1 VKEGNEGIMA
11 NNIDAISENV
21 KTQNEDLQSNN
32 ISRKVI
38 TFDRTR
44 IHYGIQPIDAV
55 RSNTLRDA
63 LPSEPACDLICL
75 SHLRWDFVYQRP
87 QHLLGRGAKQRRVFF
102 VEEPVIGE
110 GPLRLDLTTREEG
123 VTVVVPHI
131 PYDMA
136 NDSDFDSTQ
145 RSLIDRLLEENGITE
160 FVLWYYTPMALSFT
174 RHLKPHAVV
183 YDCMDELS
191 AFRNAPVE
199 LKLREAELFERAD
212 MVFTGGQSLYEVKRK
227 QHHSVHAFPSSID
240 ANHFMRARVIDKDPA
255 DQAGIAR
262 PRVGFFGV
270 IDERLDIELLAG
282 IADLRP
288 EFQLVIIG
296 PVVKID
302 EKDLPRRANIHY
314 LGGKSYKELPDYL
327 SGWEA
332 AILPFARNESTKF
345 ISPTKTPEYLAA
357 GCPVVST
364 SIKDVVRPY
373 GQKGLVHIAD
383 TPEEFVAAIE
393 TAIETDSPARLM
405 MIDAFLKEMS
415 WDRTWSQMSSLIDE
429 TVAKHRLHTDEA
441 ESEPEVERVM
451 VSAAH

>member
-1 VKEGNEGIMA
+1 MKEGNEGIMA

-21 KTQNEDLQSNN
+21 ETQNEGLQSNN

-44 IHYGIQPIDAV
+44 IHYGIQAIDAV

-63 LPSEPACDLICL
+63 LPSKPACDLICL

-102 VEEPVIGE
+102 IEEPVIGE
-110 GPLRLDLTTREEG
+110 GSLRLDLTTREEG

-136 NDSDFDSTQ
+136 NDADFDSTQ
-145 RSLIDRLLEENGITE
+145 RLLIDRLLEENGITE

-174 RHLKPHAVV
+174 RHLKPHAVI

-227 QHHSVHAFPSSID
+227 QHHNVHAFPSSID

-302 EKDLPRRANIHY
+302 EKDLPKRANIH
-314 LGGKSYKELPDYL
+314 
-327 SGWEA
+327 
-332 AILPFARNESTKF
+332 
-345 ISPTKTPEYLAA
+345 
-357 GCPVVST
+357 
-364 SIKDVVRPY
+364 
-373 GQKGLVHIAD
+373 
-383 TPEEFVAAIE
+383 
-393 TAIETDSPARLM
+393 
-405 MIDAFLKEMS
+405 
-415 WDRTWSQMSSLIDE
+415 
-429 TVAKHRLHTDEA
+429 
-441 ESEPEVERVM
+441 
-451 VSAAH
+451 

>member
-1 VKEGNEGIMA
+1 MA
-11 NNIDAISENV
+11 NNIRAISENV
-21 KTQNEDLQSNN
+21 ETQTVDLQSV
-32 ISRKVI
+32 STLQKVI

-44 IHYGIQPIDAV
+44 VHHSSQSVETV

-63 LPSEPACDLICL
+63 LPSEPACDLVCL

-110 GPLRLDLTTREEG
+110 GPLRLDLSTREEG

-131 PYDMA
+131 PFHLQ
-136 NDSDFDSTQ
+136 NDFDNTQ
-145 RSLIDRLLEENGITE
+145 RLLIDRFFEENGITE

-191 AFRNAPVE
+191 AFRNAPAE
-199 LKLREAELFERAD
+199 LKQREAELFERAD
-212 MVFTGGQSLYEVKRK
+212 LVFTGGQSLYEVKRK

-302 EKDLPRRANIHY
+302 EKDLPKRANIHY
-314 LGGKSYKELPDYL
+314 LGGKSYKELPNYL

>member
-1 VKEGNEGIMA
+1 MA
-11 NNIDAISENV
+11 NNIDAISEHV
-21 KTQNEDLQSNN
+21 EAQIVDLQSV
-32 ISRKVI
+32 STLQRVI
-38 TFDRTR
+38 TFDRNRAHHSNQLVET
-44 IHYGIQPIDAV
+44 A

-63 LPSEPACDLICL
+63 LPSEPACDLVCL

-131 PYDMA
+131 PYEME
-136 NDSDFDSTQ
+136 NDLDSTQ
-145 RSLIDRLLEENGITE
+145 RLLIDRLFEENGITE

-174 RHLKPHAVV
+174 RHLTPHAVV

-191 AFRNAPVE
+191 AFRNAPAE
-199 LKLREAELFERAD
+199 LKQREGELFERAD
-212 MVFTGGQSLYEVKRK
+212 MVFTGGQSLYEVKRN

-240 ANHFMRARVIDKDPA
+240 ANHFMRARVIDQDPA
-255 DQAGIAR
+255 DQAGIPR

-270 IDERLDIELLAG
+270 IDERFDIELLAG

-302 EKDLPRRANIHY
+302 ENDLPRRANIHY
-314 LGGKSYKELPDYL
+314 LGGKSYKELPAYL

-332 AILPFARNESTKF
+332 AILPFALNESTKF

-364 SIKDVVRPY
+364 SINDVVRPY

-393 TAIETDSPARLM
+393 SAIETDSPARLM
-405 MIDAFLKEMS
+405 VVDAFLKQMS
-415 WDRTWSQMSSLIDE
+415 WDRTWSQMSDLIDE
-429 TVAKHRLHTDEA
+429 TVAKHRRRTNEG
-441 ESEPEVERVM
+441 ESEPETERVM

>member
-1 VKEGNEGIMA
+1 
-11 NNIDAISENV
+11 
-21 KTQNEDLQSNN
+21 
-32 ISRKVI
+32 
-38 TFDRTR
+38 
-44 IHYGIQPIDAV
+44 
-55 RSNTLRDA
+55 
-63 LPSEPACDLICL
+63 
-75 SHLRWDFVYQRP
+75 
-87 QHLLGRGAKQRRVFF
+87 
-102 VEEPVIGE
+102 
-110 GPLRLDLTTREEG
+110 
-123 VTVVVPHI
+123 
-131 PYDMA
+131 
-136 NDSDFDSTQ
+136 
-145 RSLIDRLLEENGITE
+145 
-160 FVLWYYTPMALSFT
+160 
-174 RHLKPHAVV
+174 
-183 YDCMDELS
+183 
-191 AFRNAPVE
+191 
-199 LKLREAELFERAD
+199 
-212 MVFTGGQSLYEVKRK
+212 
-227 QHHSVHAFPSSID
+227 
-240 ANHFMRARVIDKDPA
+240 
-255 DQAGIAR
+255 
-262 PRVGFFGV
+262 V

-405 MIDAFLKEMS
+405 MTDAFLKEMS
-415 WDRTWSQMSSLIDE
+415 WDRTWSQMSNLIDE
-429 TVAKHRLHTDEA
+429 TVAKHRLHTEEA
-441 ESEPEVERVM
+441 ESEPEDERVM

>member
-1 VKEGNEGIMA
+1 MA
-11 NNIDAISENV
+11 NNIDAISEHV
-21 KTQNEDLQSNN
+21 EAQIVDLKSVSALQ
-32 ISRKVI
+32 KVI
-38 TFDRTR
+38 TFDRNR
-44 IHYGIQPIDAV
+44 AHHSIQSVETA

-63 LPSEPACDLICL
+63 LPTEPACDLVCL

-131 PYDMA
+131 PYHME
-136 NDSDFDSTQ
+136 NDFDNTQ
-145 RSLIDRLLEENGITE
+145 RLLIDRFFEENGITE
-160 FVLWYYTPMALSFT
+160 FVLWYYTPMAISFT
-174 RHLKPHAVV
+174 GHLKPLAVV

-191 AFRNAPVE
+191 AFRNAPAE
-199 LKLREAELFERAD
+199 LKQREAELFARAD
-212 MVFTGGQSLYEVKRK
+212 MVFTGGQSLYEVKRN

-240 ANHFMRARVIDKDPA
+240 ANHFMRARVIDRDPA
-255 DQAGIAR
+255 DQAGIPQ

-282 IADLRP
+282 IAELRP
-288 EFQLVIIG
+288 DFQLVIIG

-302 EKDLPRRANIHY
+302 ENDLPRRANIHY
-314 LGGKSYKELPDYL
+314 LGGKSYKELPAYL

-383 TPEEFVAAIE
+383 TPEEFVTAIE
-393 TAIETDSPARLM
+393 SAIETDSPARLM
-405 MIDAFLKEMS
+405 LVDAFLKQMS
-415 WDRTWSQMSSLIDE
+415 WDRTWAQMSDLIDE
-429 TVAKHRLHTDEA
+429 TVAKNRRRTDEA
-441 ESEPEVERVM
+441 DPEPENKRVM